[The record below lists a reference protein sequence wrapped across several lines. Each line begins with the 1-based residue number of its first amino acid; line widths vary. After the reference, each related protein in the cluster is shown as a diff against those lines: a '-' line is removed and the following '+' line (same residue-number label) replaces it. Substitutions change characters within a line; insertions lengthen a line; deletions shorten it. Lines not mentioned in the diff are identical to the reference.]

1 MHISIEGYNCL
12 FQEIPLYGAI
22 VVAGEVDG
30 GLGSASGGSVIHCSS
45 DTTLN
50 LMSSIAIHRGLIS
63 PISASIVI
71 YKFVLQN
78 VLHNSFT
85 GKIYSK

>member
-12 FQEIPLYGAI
+12 FQEIPRYGAI

-71 YKFVLQN
+71 YKFVLQKCITQLFYGEN
-78 VLHNSFT
+78 L
-85 GKIYSK
+85 

>member
-1 MHISIEGYNCL
+1 MHIYIEIEGYNCL
-12 FQEIPLYGAI
+12 FQDIPLYGAI

-85 GKIYSK
+85 GQNL